1 MKINYKTLIRKSVVV
16 VVFLAVIL
24 WLLFSIYQKLGLNNL
39 SKEDLQAYIEDKGA
53 LAPIIF
59 ILITFLQVTLI
70 PIPSTITVLVGT
82 YIFSFWEAFIYSFIG
97 MMLGSLLAFYLGR
110 WFGRPFINWIVGDKR
125 IVDKY
130 LKKIK
135 GKENVLLF
143 FMFLFPFFPD
153 DLLCLIAGVLTISS
167 ISFTVMQII
176 TRSVSILV
184 TELMLSGIM
193 IPYDSWGFPVIII
206 FCLIFLLI
214 FFVVYKYSG
223 RISIYITKK
232 KEVLLKKNDKS
243 K

>member
-1 MKINYKTLIRKSVVV
+1 MKINYKVLIRKSIVV

-39 SKEDLQAYIEDKGA
+39 SKEDLQKYIEDKGS

-59 ILITFLQVTLI
+59 IVITFLQVTFI

-82 YIFSFWEAFIYSFIG
+82 YLFSFWEAFVYSFIG
-97 MMLGSLLAFYLGR
+97 MVLGSVLAFYLGR
-110 WFGRPFINWIVGDKR
+110 LFGRSFVNWIVGDKV

-135 GKENVLLF
+135 GKESVLLF

-153 DLLCLIAGVLTISS
+153 DLLCLIAGVLTISP
-167 ISFTVMQII
+167 ISFTIMQVI

-184 TELMLSGIM
+184 TELMLSGII
-193 IPYDSWGFPVIII
+193 IPYDAWGLPVIII
-206 FCLIFLLI
+206 FSLIFILI
-214 FFVVYKYSG
+214 FFIVYKYSG

-232 KEVLLKKNDKS
+232 KDVLLKKKNKN
-243 K
+243 

>member
-16 VVFLAVIL
+16 IVFLAVIL

-39 SKEDLQAYIEDKGA
+39 SKEDLQVYIEGKGA

-59 ILITFLQVTLI
+59 ILITFLQVTFI

-97 MMLGSLLAFYLGR
+97 MILGSVLAFYLGR
-110 WFGRPFINWIVGDKR
+110 WFGRPFVNWMVGDKG

-135 GKENVLLF
+135 GKENILLF

-153 DLLCLIAGVLTISS
+153 DLLCLIAGVLTIAP
-167 ISFTVMQII
+167 ISFTIMQII

-184 TELMLSGIM
+184 TELMLSGII
-193 IPYDSWGFPVIII
+193 IPYDSWGIPVIVI
-206 FCLIFLLI
+206 FCLIFVLI

-232 KEVLLKKNDKS
+232 KDVLLKKKNKN
-243 K
+243 